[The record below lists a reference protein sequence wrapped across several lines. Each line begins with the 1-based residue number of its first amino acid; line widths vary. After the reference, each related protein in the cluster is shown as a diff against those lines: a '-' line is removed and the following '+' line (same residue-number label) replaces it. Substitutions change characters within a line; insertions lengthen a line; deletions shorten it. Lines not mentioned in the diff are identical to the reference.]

1 MAEVTEELL
10 RGIVDAIVREV
21 EPEQVLL
28 FGSWARGNPG
38 PDSDLD
44 LLVVEREPFGPGRSR
59 WNELRRIRRSI
70 SPFPI
75 PKDILV
81 YSSDEVST
89 WRRSPSNVV
98 GRAFAEGR
106 VLYER
111 H

>member
-10 RGIVDAIVREV
+10 RGVVDAIVREV
-21 EPEQVLL
+21 GPEQVVL
-28 FGSWARGNPG
+28 FGSWARGNAM

-44 LLVVEREPFGPGRSR
+44 LLIVEREPFGAGRSR
-59 WNELRRIRRSI
+59 WDELRRVRRAI
-70 SPFPI
+70 SPYHV

-81 YSSDEVST
+81 FSSDEVST
-89 WRRSPSNVV
+89 WRKSPSHIV

-111 H
+111 Q